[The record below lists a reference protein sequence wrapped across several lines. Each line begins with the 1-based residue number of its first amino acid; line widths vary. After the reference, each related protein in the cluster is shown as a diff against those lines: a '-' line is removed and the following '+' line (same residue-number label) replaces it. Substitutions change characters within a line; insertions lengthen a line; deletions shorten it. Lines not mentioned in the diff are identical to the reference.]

1 MELSVWLVGGVF
13 VLVSA
18 LVQGTVG
25 LGLSLVAVP
34 VVALLDPSLLP
45 GSTLLLGAVM
55 PALTMLHEW
64 RHVVWPDARWLTGAR
79 LLTTPLGVLVVSWL
93 SPDTI
98 GIAVGIGVLV
108 AVALTA
114 WRFEVRPSRQ
124 NLALAGAVAGVTS
137 TAAGIAGPPAAI
149 VLQRQTG
156 ARLRATLAAFFLI
169 GASTSLVALAIGGQ
183 LSRRELGYGAG
194 WIPFVVAGFGLAI
207 PLQNRIPARLLRT
220 SVLVL
225 SGVSA
230 VAVLLRSLL

>member
-1 MELSVWLVGGVF
+1 MDLGVLLIGGVF

-64 RHVVWPDARWLTGAR
+64 RHVVWSDARWLTGAR
-79 LLTTPLGVLVVSWL
+79 LLTTPLGVLVVSRL

-183 LSRRELGYGAG
+183 LSGRQLGYGAG
-194 WIPFVVAGFGLAI
+194 WIPFVAGGFGLAI
-207 PLQNRIPARLLRT
+207 PLQNRLPARVLRG
-220 SVLVL
+220 SVLIL
-225 SGVSA
+225 SAVSA
-230 VAVLLRSLL
+230 LAVLVRSLL